1 MSQFW
6 SQIQNPMRALG
17 IFSGAI
23 GDPLATLFGVGM
35 DQLLGSDDGGGRDSS
50 GDVAFMTGQLLKSQY
65 EDWKKTFMP
74 IELRALKEIS
84 INNPSVLPTALD
96 EASGTVKNL
105 FGTMEGV
112 LERQNRSLGLTPT
125 TSQANATKRIMDLGE
140 ASTLAS
146 AKNATR
152 SNVRQM
158 DDALL
163 MGSVPNP
170 NIAKSK
176 TGVNG

>member
-6 SQIQNPMRALG
+6 SQIRNPMRALG

-50 GDVAFMTGQLLKSQY
+50 GDVAFMTGKLLRQQY
-65 EDWKKTFMP
+65 DDWKKTFMP
-74 IELRALKEIS
+74 IELQALQQIS
-84 INNPSVLPTALD
+84 FNNPSILPTALD
-96 EASGTVKNL
+96 EAEDTVKKSY
-105 FGTMEGV
+105 GAMGGV
-112 LERQNRSLGLTPT
+112 AERQNKALGLQPT
-125 TSQANATKRIMDLGE
+125 QQQEATTKRLMNLSE
-140 ASTLAS
+140 ATTTAS

-158 DDALL
+158 DEAIL
-163 MGSVPNP
+163 MGSTPNP
-170 NIAKSK
+170 NIAKAKS
-176 TGVNG
+176 GVTA